1 MILDKVNKD
10 NSKINKEN
18 RILNDKIFNKRVQMQ
33 KKKNIDDVYH

>member
-18 RILNDKIFNKRVQMQ
+18 RILNDKIFDKRV
-33 KKKNIDDVYH
+33 

>member
-18 RILNDKIFNKRVQMQ
+18 RILNDK

>member
-1 MILDKVNKD
+1 MILNKVNKD

-18 RILNDKIFNKRVQMQ
+18 RILNDK